1 MPDEKLEQ
9 EMKAMTEKLRARDE
23 VERKKAEK
31 EFRAAMQKDTAGTVL
46 AMFQNL
52 QAQIALQGQVIDATN
67 PLAPIMRAIS
77 NIEARQAALEAVL
90 VESKKAKGGE

>member
-9 EMKAMTEKLRARDE
+9 EMKDMTEKLRARDE

-46 AMFQNL
+46 TMFQGI
-52 QAQIALQGQVIDATN
+52 QTQIALQGQIIDATN
-67 PLAPIMRAIS
+67 PLAPLMRAIS
-77 NIEARQAALEAVL
+77 NIEARLAMLET
-90 VESKKAKGGE
+90 KKAKGGE